1 MPSPPAGDLAGVR
14 EAGDPT
20 PSALPAATIP
30 AAKNSATNASQAAP
44 SAPAR
49 PIAPAA
55 VTEASVVTTPGG
67 GKPIDLGPTLREAL
81 ANQPT
86 MRIESA
92 AELHAAL
99 ENEAR
104 DDSWSYPLE
113 AEIRN
118 SLSGIEQIDAVTV
131 HTVECR
137 STLCEV
143 RLSTYD
149 YNFKVLHDWN
159 QSVGAYPWIRRAT
172 PVTMMMPRANG
183 RLEMLLIL
191 RRAPPSAASN

>member
-1 MPSPPAGDLAGVR
+1 MPPPPAGDLAVR
-14 EAGDPT
+14 DAGDPT
-20 PSALPAATIP
+20 PSALPAARI
-30 AAKNSATNASQAAP
+30 AAAEKSPTSAAQSAP

-49 PIAPAA
+49 PIAPASA
-55 VTEASVVTTPGG
+55 AEVSVVTTPG

-81 ANQPT
+81 ANQPS
-86 MRIESA
+86 MKIESP

-118 SLSGIEQIDAVTV
+118 SLTGIEQINAVTV

-149 YNFKVLHDWN
+149 YNFKVLHEWN
-159 QSVGAYPWIRRAT
+159 QGVGAYPWIRRAT
-172 PVTMMMPRANG
+172 PVTMTMPRANG

-191 RRAPPSAASN
+191 RRTPSPAAPN